1 MKKILLFTLIS
12 AFSFIALAEE
22 EKKELPPLNP
32 AYKGEHGMVLMNRGS
47 KIYATNF
54 ASYKLPSD
62 IQIVYQI
69 DNPDVAFLNLVRD
82 SDLITIKPKPFNLQR
97 LERGE
102 EVNIVADIYEGHYQ
116 RDGFKVYS
124 DRTIVFSKKLYAR
137 KIKDLPAASQWQEYD
152 SIELNKSERIYIHKL
167 TQPPSFNHLIFVDL
181 TNACMQKFKT
191 SKRVPKSSELMYKF
205 VNCGTLK
212 HLYFDAEDYR

>member
-1 MKKILLFTLIS
+1 MKRIILFTLFCTIS
-12 AFSFIALAEE
+12 FLATAEK

-32 AYKGEHGMVLMNRGS
+32 AYQGEHGMVLMNRGS

-62 IQIVYQI
+62 IQIVYKI

-82 SDLITIKPKPFNLQR
+82 SDFITIKPKPFNLQR

-102 EVNIVADIYEGHYQ
+102 EVSIVADVYEGHYK

-137 KIKDLPAASQWQEYD
+137 KLKDLSAASQWQEYA
-152 SIELNKSERIYIHKL
+152 SIELNKTERIFVHKI
-167 TQPPSFNHLIFVDL
+167 TKTPSFNHLIFVDL
-181 TNACMQKFKT
+181 TNACMQKFRT
-191 SKRVPKSSELMYKF
+191 SKRVPKLSELVYKF

-212 HLYFDAEDYR
+212 QLYFETEDFR